1 MSFAEWG
8 AESAGPRI
16 AAQDE
21 ENAALNSL
29 RLASGVQALK
39 HAQAMDPWQV
49 RLTAAQAQE
58 HEAKGQQLA
67 NQMKVMADWN
77 ARRAARQGAPGG
89 DPADP
94 TSGLEQDLRE
104 QADLAMQMG
113 DVAKASQIL
122 ARLSQADSRKALVA
136 SREATAD
143 KAIFETAAAKLD
155 RAIRLAQGA
164 QSQEDWDAARGMY
177 MSLFGEDND
186 MFKVPFSPATRDQLV
201 NSAVDFKTRLT
212 DEYRASRLE
221 QIDAAAEERSR
232 HNRTVEDLARRRLA
246 IAEERLRR
254 TGKAGAGKPD
264 KAPNRD
270 QRAYA
275 MTRIAKDFPGS
286 ELSDVDRDL
295 AARTIAAAANAAVR
309 QNPGLSYDQAFE
321 RAYEQQKPNFAKT
334 GGKELPI
341 FGKVLEKNT
350 FIPNLHRAL
359 PLPNSGDP
367 KDLRKGKLYRNG
379 NKVKEWTGSGW
390 ADPGGAP
397 VSLGGG
403 GGDDSDA
410 DLED

>member
-29 RLASGVQALK
+29 RLASGVQTLK

-67 NQMKVMADWN
+67 QQMKVMAEWN
-77 ARRAARQGAPGG
+77 ARRQARQGAPGG

-94 TSGLEQDLRE
+94 TAGLKEDLRE

-122 ARLSQADSRKALVA
+122 ARLSQADSRDALVD
-136 SREATAD
+136 SRRATAD
-143 KAIFETAAAKLD
+143 KATFETATAKLD

-164 QSQEDWDAARGMY
+164 QSQEEWDAARGMY

-201 NSAVDFKTRLT
+201 NSAVDFKTKLT
-212 DEYRASRLE
+212 DEYRQSRLE
-221 QIDAAAEERSR
+221 QIDTAEARRQSYQDSMLE
-232 HNRTVEDLARRRLA
+232 LARRRVR
-246 IAEERLRR
+246 IAEERLHRV
-254 TGKAGAGKPD
+254 GKAGAGRPD

-270 QRAYA
+270 QRGAA
-275 MTRIAKDFPGS
+275 MRRIAQDWQGKLGDAD
-286 ELSDVDRDL
+286 LSL
-295 AARTIAAAANAAVR
+295 AADSIAMGANALVR
-309 QNPGLSYDQAFE
+309 QNPGLSYGDALE
-321 RAYEQQKPNFAKT
+321 RAYAAQKPNFASIERPGML
-334 GGKELPI
+334 GGILPNQN
-341 FGKVLEKNT
+341 K
-350 FIPNLHRAL
+350 FIPNLHKAL
-359 PLPNSGDP
+359 PTPNTAAG
-367 KDLRKGKLYRNG
+367 LRKGRLYRDGNVVKMWNG
-379 NKVKEWTGSGW
+379 ARFVEPTGTADVSSG
-390 ADPGGAP
+390 
-397 VSLGGG
+397 
-403 GGDDSDA
+403 DSDA